1 MNILMQS
8 CRYAV
13 PEPTNQITHK
23 LLQSDR
29 TYNLNQNLLRKKTE
43 KSEIQI
49 QIVVDT
55 LVSELLCSNLR
66 ETVIR

>member
-1 MNILMQS
+1 MQS

-13 PEPTNQITHK
+13 PEPTNQIKHK

-43 KSEIQI
+43 KSEIKI

>member
-1 MNILMQS
+1 MQS

-13 PEPTNQITHK
+13 PEPTNQSHTNYCSRIE
-23 LLQSDR
+23 LIISI
-29 TYNLNQNLLRKKTE
+29 KKTE
-43 KSEIQI
+43 KSEIKI

>member
-1 MNILMQS
+1 MQS

-13 PEPTNQITHK
+13 PEPSNQIKHK

-43 KSEIQI
+43 KSEIKI

>member
-13 PEPTNQITHK
+13 PEPTNQIKHK

-29 TYNLNQNLLRKKTE
+29 TYNLNQNLLRKK
-43 KSEIQI
+43 SEIKI

>member
-1 MNILMQS
+1 MQS
-8 CRYAV
+8 CRYVV
-13 PEPTNQITHK
+13 PEPTNQITHI

-43 KSEIQI
+43 KSEIKI

>member
-1 MNILMQS
+1 MQS
-8 CRYAV
+8 CRYVV
-13 PEPTNQITHK
+13 PEPTNQITHE

-43 KSEIQI
+43 KSEIKI

>member
-1 MNILMQS
+1 MQS

-13 PEPTNQITHK
+13 PEPSNQIKHK

>member
-1 MNILMQS
+1 MQS

-13 PEPTNQITHK
+13 PEPTNQIKHK

-29 TYNLNQNLLRKKTE
+29 TYNLNQNLLRKK
-43 KSEIQI
+43 SEIKI

>member
-8 CRYAV
+8 CRDAV

-43 KSEIQI
+43 KSEIKI

>member
-1 MNILMQS
+1 MQS

-13 PEPTNQITHK
+13 PEPTNQIKHK

-29 TYNLNQNLLRKKTE
+29 TYNLNQNLLRKKPE
-43 KSEIQI
+43 KSEIKI

>member
-29 TYNLNQNLLRKKTE
+29 TYNLNQNLLRKKKE
-43 KSEIQI
+43 K
-49 QIVVDT
+49 VK
-55 LVSELLCSNLR
+55 LKFK
-66 ETVIR
+66 

>member
-23 LLQSDR
+23 LLQSDQ
-29 TYNLNQNLLRKKTE
+29 TYNLTQNLLRKKQ
-43 KSEIQI
+43 KK
-49 QIVVDT
+49 VK
-55 LVSELLCSNLR
+55 LKFK
-66 ETVIR
+66 

>member
-1 MNILMQS
+1 MQS
-8 CRYAV
+8 CRYVV

-29 TYNLNQNLLRKKTE
+29 TYNLNQNLILRKKTE
-43 KSEIQI
+43 KSEIKI

>member
-1 MNILMQS
+1 MQS

-29 TYNLNQNLLRKKTE
+29 TYNLNQNLLRKK
-43 KSEIQI
+43 SEIKI

>member
-1 MNILMQS
+1 MPYQNLPIKS
-8 CRYAV
+8 H
-13 PEPTNQITHK
+13 TK
-23 LLQSDR
+23 SDQ
-29 TYNLNQNLLRKKTE
+29 TYNLNQNLSRKKTE
-43 KSEIQI
+43 KSEIKI

>member
-1 MNILMQS
+1 MNILMHS

-43 KSEIQI
+43 KIEIKI

>member
-1 MNILMQS
+1 MQS
-8 CRYAV
+8 CRYVV

-43 KSEIQI
+43 KSEIKI

>member
-1 MNILMQS
+1 MQS
-8 CRYAV
+8 CRYVV

-29 TYNLNQNLLRKKTE
+29 TYNLNQNLLRKKPE
-43 KSEIQI
+43 KSEIKI

>member
-29 TYNLNQNLLRKKTE
+29 TYNLNQNLLRKK
-43 KSEIQI
+43 SEIKI

>member
-1 MNILMQS
+1 MQS
-8 CRYAV
+8 CRYVV

-43 KSEIQI
+43 KSEIKI

-66 ETVIR
+66 ETVK

>member
-1 MNILMQS
+1 MQS
-8 CRYAV
+8 CRYVV